1 MHEYGLPS
9 RVCFDHGGENI
20 QVAQF
25 MLEHPQHGMSRGSVI
40 TGRSV
45 HNQRIERLWR
55 DLFSGC
61 VVFFFYQL
69 FYSLEDAG
77 LLNINNSKDFKALHV
92 AFLPLIQWQLDS
104 FRYGWAN
111 HPLRTEHNQ
120 TPQQLW
126 IRGCIP
132 EMNNTN

>member
-1 MHEYGLPS
+1 MGYSCLITYLRVSTNNRSGTVLKCFLEAVHEYGLPS

-25 MLEHPQHGMSRGSVI
+25 MLEHPQCGMSRGSVI

-61 VVFFFYQL
+61 VVFFF
-69 FYSLEDAG
+69 
-77 LLNINNSKDFKALHV
+77 I
-92 AFLPLIQWQLDS
+92 S
-104 FRYGWAN
+104 FSIHWRM
-111 HPLRTEHNQ
+111 LVCST
-120 TPQQLW
+120 
-126 IRGCIP
+126 
-132 EMNNTN
+132 

>member
-1 MHEYGLPS
+1 MS
-9 RVCFDHGGENI
+9 CFI
-20 QVAQF
+20 
-25 MLEHPQHGMSRGSVI
+25 
-40 TGRSV
+40 
-45 HNQRIERLWR
+45 
-55 DLFSGC
+55 
-61 VVFFFYQL
+61 YQL

-77 LLNINNSKDFKALHV
+77 LLNINNSKDLKALHV

-126 IRGCIP
+126 IMGMHSRNEADPMDEAVTGLS
-132 EMNNTN
+132 EV